1 MSLSLLSQ
9 VLLVADDGGE
19 FEAPSVE
26 HAFFF
31 DRIGDG
37 TVIAS
42 VKAMV
47 LLVLGTLIIMGFMLS
62 ASRKTALLP
71 GKLQFA
77 GEGIYGFVRNGVAIE
92 ILGGKNGRKWAG
104 FLATLFLFILIQ
116 NLWGIVP
123 FAQLPVTS
131 HFAIPVLLAVMVWFI
146 YMIVGIQKH
155 GFFGFFKLMCY
166 IPGIP
171 IAMHL
176 LLIPI
181 EFLSNIILRPFTL
194 AIRLFANMFAGHM
207 LITIAAVGTLY
218 LWGTG
223 TPINYVL
230 GLLPFIGSL
239 GLVFFELLD
248 LFPAGLRV
256 RPADRHLSGIIV
268 GRLAL
273 SRSTPDR
280 STRISR
286 PVPPGPHRRGQRLT
300 TRIRPADLV
309 KGRSTPMSAL
319 AAVDQ
324 LAEVTGNVGTL
335 GYGLSAIGP
344 GIGVGIVWA
353 AYITSTARQPESA
366 GLTRTYAFLGF
377 AVSEA
382 LALLGF
388 VVPFILT

>member
-9 VLLVADDGGE
+9 AFMAADEGGA
-19 FEAPSVE
+19 FEAPTVE
-26 HAFFF
+26 HSFFF
-31 DRIGDG
+31 DKIGDG
-37 TVIAS
+37 SVIAS

-47 LLVLGTLIIMGFMLS
+47 LLVLGTILIMAFFLA
-62 ASRKTALLP
+62 ASRKAAMMP

-104 FLATLFLFILIQ
+104 FLATLFVFILVQ

-123 FAQLPVTS
+123 LAQLPVTS

-171 IAMHL
+171 VAMHI

-218 LWGTG
+218 LLESGG
-223 TPINYVL
+223 INTVL
-230 GLLPFIGSL
+230 AILPFVGSL
-239 GLVFFELLD
+239 GLVFFELLICS
-248 LFPAGLRV
+248 LQAYVFVLLTAIYLESSL
-256 RPADRHLSGIIV
+256 ADSH
-268 GRLAL
+268 
-273 SRSTPDR
+273 
-280 STRISR
+280 
-286 PVPPGPHRRGQRLT
+286 
-300 TRIRPADLV
+300 
-309 KGRSTPMSAL
+309 
-319 AAVDQ
+319 
-324 LAEVTGNVGTL
+324 
-335 GYGLSAIGP
+335 
-344 GIGVGIVWA
+344 
-353 AYITSTARQPESA
+353 
-366 GLTRTYAFLGF
+366 
-377 AVSEA
+377 
-382 LALLGF
+382 
-388 VVPFILT
+388 

>member
-1 MSLSLLSQ
+1 MSLNLLSQ
-9 VLLVADDGGE
+9 VLLAAEEGSE

-26 HAFFF
+26 HSFFF
-31 DRIGDG
+31 DKIGDG

-47 LLVLGTLIIMGFMLS
+47 LLVLGTLLIMGFMLA
-62 ASRKTALLP
+62 ASRKSAMLP

-104 FLATLFLFILIQ
+104 FLTTLFVFILIQ

-123 FAQLPVTS
+123 LAQLPVTS

-223 TPINYVL
+223 DPLNY
-230 GLLPFIGSL
+230 
-239 GLVFFELLD
+239 
-248 LFPAGLRV
+248 
-256 RPADRHLSGIIV
+256 
-268 GRLAL
+268 
-273 SRSTPDR
+273 
-280 STRISR
+280 
-286 PVPPGPHRRGQRLT
+286 
-300 TRIRPADLV
+300 
-309 KGRSTPMSAL
+309 
-319 AAVDQ
+319 
-324 LAEVTGNVGTL
+324 
-335 GYGLSAIGP
+335 
-344 GIGVGIVWA
+344 
-353 AYITSTARQPESA
+353 
-366 GLTRTYAFLGF
+366 
-377 AVSEA
+377 
-382 LALLGF
+382 LLGCCRSSAASAWCSSSC
-388 VVPFILT
+388 